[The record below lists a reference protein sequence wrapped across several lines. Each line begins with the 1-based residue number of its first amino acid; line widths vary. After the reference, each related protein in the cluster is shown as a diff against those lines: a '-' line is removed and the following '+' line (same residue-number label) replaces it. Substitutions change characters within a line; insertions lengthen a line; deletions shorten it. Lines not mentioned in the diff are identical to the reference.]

1 MPSLRALSVKETF
14 AHPCHV
20 TMAVSEAP
28 IASEEHHDHCD
39 ARVYDTVC
47 LDEMEYVEDD
57 QMYYYQ
63 CPCGDLFELSEVRC
77 SLLPSSHPLQTH
89 EHACLD
95 GRRTCVQGNA
105 SRDARA
111 VR

>member
-1 MPSLRALSVKETF
+1 MPSLRALSVKEI

-63 CPCGDLFELSEVRC
+63 CPCGDLFELSTDDLAKGITIAKCPSC
-77 SLLPSSHPLQTH
+77 SLRIRVTLPSS
-89 EHACLD
+89 A
-95 GRRTCVQGNA
+95 
-105 SRDARA
+105 A
-111 VR
+111 V